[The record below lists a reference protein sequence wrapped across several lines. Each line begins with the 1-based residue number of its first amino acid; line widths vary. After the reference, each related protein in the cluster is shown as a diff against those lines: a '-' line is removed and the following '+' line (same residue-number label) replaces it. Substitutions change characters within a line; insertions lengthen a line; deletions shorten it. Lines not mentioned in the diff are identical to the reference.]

1 MKIVKTIES
10 KLDFIND
17 LHEFIDYI
25 EEEFHPI
32 SKADCLPV
40 LLDYARLRWDDIS
53 ELEYYLTRDVE
64 DYQNTQKFFA
74 QSIQETE
81 EEMIEDMRKNEP
93 KEYERYIKEMEAARK
108 EAVERIKEQ
117 VKKEKKEKEEK
128 KQQELKK
135 EAEKIGVPVE
145 KLNEFLEKYELIY
158 CKNEK
163 CLGDNCV
170 FGNPRKLQEMT
181 ITDGK
186 KTETILR
193 FCLAEKSAIKNNI
206 NEEKETENEKESN

>member
-1 MKIVKTIES
+1 MKIVKTVES

-25 EEEFHPI
+25 EEDFHPI

-40 LLDYARLRWDDIS
+40 LLDYARMRWDNIS
-53 ELEYYLTRDVE
+53 DLEYYLTREVE
-64 DYQNTQKFFA
+64 EYQENQKYFA
-74 QSIQETE
+74 QRIEETE
-81 EEMIEDMRKNEP
+81 KEMLDDMRINEP
-93 KEYERYIKEMEAARK
+93 EEYEKYTKQIEKAREEAK
-108 EAVERIKEQ
+108 KRIEEH
-117 VKKEKKEKEEK
+117 VKKEKENK
-128 KQQELKK
+128 KQEGLKK

-170 FGNPRKLQEMT
+170 FGHPRKLQEMT
-181 ITDGK
+181 ITDEK

-193 FCLAEKSAIKNNI
+193 ICLAEKSAIKKQDCQRKGDKND
-206 NEEKETENEKESN
+206 